1 TRSTSSD
8 AGLGPGSGNRCSWRR
23 RSSRPGSPMPR
34 AWPWAGYAGC
44 ATEEVLRWSTDRS
57 GSEHL
62 GIGRRAGFARTGTGR
77 TARHVH
83 PPVARLARPRPAR
96 ALALQGAAVL
106 PRLARHQGPLQAD
119 GAGRE
124 LGHHPAVLHHGR
136 LQPLLRTAR
145 RRSVRWRAV
154 LHLQLRRTGAVDLLR
169 ERAHALGEQCGRQ
182 SAALDEGLFPPAR
195 DSPGH
200 RARRCG
206 RLRPRLRRPARD
218 DALLRHRAHHE
229 RRLDR
234 AAARARPDHG
244 SRRRAL
250 VRPAQRTVPR
260 RPLCRALP
268 GAGLALRDAR
278 RLRGIA
284 ARQSGRALAGALFA
298 EPDGR
303 RGRGLPLGAA
313 RYGHG
318 AGSHGSRVVARRG
331 ADPGGRGVLFPA
343 HGADLRRCGVRAM
356 SEIVIRAEGLGK
368 QYRIGE
374 AQARNDTL
382 RDALAAS
389 VGRAWRGL
397 RRLSRPSRRERFWAL
412 RDVSFE
418 LARGEI
424 LGNIGHNGAG
434 KSTLLKILSR
444 ITEPTSGEVMIRG
457 RVGSLLEVG
466 TGFHSELTGREN
478 IYLNGAILGMTRAE
492 IDRKFDEIVAF
503 AGIDRFIDT
512 PVKHYS
518 SGMDLRLGC
527 SVAAHLEPEIL
538 LVDEILAVGDAEFQK
553 KCLGRMNEGAR
564 EGRTVIF
571 VSHNLDAIQRLCTRC
586 MMLDGGQ
593 VAAYGPTADVVA
605 AYLSRGRGPVDA
617 GERVDLSSANR
628 QGGSGV
634 RFLSA
639 VFGSGSAE
647 AAN

>member
-1 TRSTSSD
+1 
-8 AGLGPGSGNRCSWRR
+8 
-23 RSSRPGSPMPR
+23 
-34 AWPWAGYAGC
+34 
-44 ATEEVLRWSTDRS
+44 
-57 GSEHL
+57 
-62 GIGRRAGFARTGTGR
+62 
-77 TARHVH
+77 
-83 PPVARLARPRPAR
+83 
-96 ALALQGAAVL
+96 
-106 PRLARHQGPLQAD
+106 
-119 GAGRE
+119 
-124 LGHHPAVLHHGR
+124 
-136 LQPLLRTAR
+136 
-145 RRSVRWRAV
+145 
-154 LHLQLRRTGAVDLLR
+154 
-169 ERAHALGEQCGRQ
+169 
-182 SAALDEGLFPPAR
+182 
-195 DSPGH
+195 
-200 RARRCG
+200 
-206 RLRPRLRRPARD
+206 
-218 DALLRHRAHHE
+218 
-229 RRLDR
+229 
-234 AAARARPDHG
+234 
-244 SRRRAL
+244 
-250 VRPAQRTVPR
+250 
-260 RPLCRALP
+260 
-268 GAGLALRDAR
+268 
-278 RLRGIA
+278 
-284 ARQSGRALAGALFA
+284 
-298 EPDGR
+298 
-303 RGRGLPLGAA
+303 
-313 RYGHG
+313 
-318 AGSHGSRVVARRG
+318 
-331 ADPGGRGVLFPA
+331 
-343 HGADLRRCGVRAM
+343 M
-356 SEIVIRAEGLGK
+356 SEIVIRADGLGK

-418 LARGEI
+418 LARGEV
-424 LGNIGHNGAG
+424 LGIIGHNGARM
-434 KSTLLKILSR
+434 STLLKILSR

-503 AGIDRFIDT
+503 AGIDRFVDT

-518 SGMDLRLGC
+518 SGMYLRLGF

-553 KCLGRMNEGAR
+553 KCLGRMNEVAR

-647 AAN
+647 AANRPYTGGPLEVALEIQADSERVVESLAISIRTLGGTLLVNADVIELGQPVHLEPGANTVVFRIDALHLNPGRYMVSLWAGSTVSTLDYIEEAFEIEVVGLRREALGMTPAENGLVPCAFSVETVPGPAQRMAREALP